1 MGGSPPGSAGVPP
14 AQILPQLRPSPSP
27 ESTGSGA
34 LPLLRP
40 GPCGSRRQGGRLQ
53 HRRET
58 ERQPKGQHAGGTPAL
73 PGGVVPMVRWGRYP
87 AGDFSESRPVP
98 FGKLPFA
105 CEPGARPPRLGRSIE
120 KDYKWNIDA
129 QDAQDN
135 QDGRLLHETLTRAM
149 IACGFEDV
157 REHKPAVSGKNPVH
171 PVHRCESKIYPCL
184 TMNRFP
190 ATRRRGLF
198 QVSPAP
204 ATKTV
209 RIIQGERGVFQ
220 CLRCCI
226 HGMAGKFSSEV
237 GYLDRVPKRLQA
249 LCDLFRMLFS
259 VRLVRQLLEIL
270 PGRVLQI
277 HIVLLIP
284 RPPICGFSG
293 HIL

>member
-14 AQILPQLRPSPSP
+14 AQILPQLHPSPPP

-73 PGGVVPMVRWGRYP
+73 PGGASRWCGGGYP
-87 AGDFSESRPVP
+87 AGDSSESRPVP

-105 CEPGARPPRLGRSIE
+105 CEPGARPPRRGRSIE

-129 QDAQDN
+129 QDN
-135 QDGRLLHETLTRAM
+135 QDGKLLQETLTRAM

-190 ATRRRGLF
+190 ATRRKRLFQISWAPAPHGGADHPRVKQVLFQASRAPAPHDGADHSRVKQGLF
-198 QVSPAP
+198 Q
-204 ATKTV
+204 T
-209 RIIQGERGVFQ
+209 R
-220 CLRCCI
+220 
-226 HGMAGKFSSEV
+226 
-237 GYLDRVPKRLQA
+237 
-249 LCDLFRMLFS
+249 
-259 VRLVRQLLEIL
+259 
-270 PGRVLQI
+270 
-277 HIVLLIP
+277 
-284 RPPICGFSG
+284 
-293 HIL
+293 

>member
-14 AQILPQLRPSPSP
+14 AQILSQLRPSPPP

-73 PGGVVPMVRWGRYP
+73 PGVSSRWCGGGCP

-120 KDYKWNIDA
+120 KDYKLNIDA

-135 QDGRLLHETLTRAM
+135 QDERLLQETLTRAM

-190 ATRRRGLF
+190 ATRRRRLF
-198 QVSPAP
+198 QASRPPALPCGSFEGETGFVSGKSSPRP
-204 ATKTV
+204 GV
-209 RIIQGERGVFQ
+209 RIIQE
-220 CLRCCI
+220 
-226 HGMAGKFSSEV
+226 
-237 GYLDRVPKRLQA
+237 
-249 LCDLFRMLFS
+249 
-259 VRLVRQLLEIL
+259 
-270 PGRVLQI
+270 
-277 HIVLLIP
+277 
-284 RPPICGFSG
+284 
-293 HIL
+293 

>member
-14 AQILPQLRPSPSP
+14 AQILPQLQPSPPP

-73 PGGVVPMVRWGRYP
+73 PGGVVPMVRWGYP

-120 KDYKWNIDA
+120 KDYKLNIDA

-135 QDGRLLHETLTRAM
+135 QDGRLLQETLTRAM
-149 IACGFEDV
+149 IVCGFEDV
-157 REHKPAVSGKNPVH
+157 RTQGSPEKILAASIAG
-171 PVHRCESKIYPCL
+171 ESKIYPCL

-190 ATRRRGLF
+190 ATKRRR
-198 QVSPAP
+198 STP
-204 ATKTV
+204 
-209 RIIQGERGVFQ
+209 
-220 CLRCCI
+220 
-226 HGMAGKFSSEV
+226 
-237 GYLDRVPKRLQA
+237 A
-249 LCDLFRMLFS
+249 LCGS
-259 VRLVRQLLEIL
+259 
-270 PGRVLQI
+270 
-277 HIVLLIP
+277 
-284 RPPICGFSG
+284 
-293 HIL
+293 

>member
-14 AQILPQLRPSPSP
+14 AQILPQLQPSPPP

-40 GPCGSRRQGGRLQ
+40 GGRLH

-58 ERQPKGQHAGGTPAL
+58 KRQPKGQHAGGTPAL
-73 PGGVVPMVRWGRYP
+73 PGVSSRWRGGGYP
-87 AGDFSESRPVP
+87 AGDFSEGRPVP

-105 CEPGARPPRLGRSIE
+105 CEPGAHPPRLGRSIE
-120 KDYKWNIDA
+120 KDYKLNIDA

-135 QDGRLLHETLTRAM
+135 QGGRLLQETRTRAM

-190 ATRRRGLF
+190 ATRRRHLF

-204 ATKTV
+204 APHDGADHSRVKQVLFQV
-209 RIIQGERGVFQ
+209 RTTEPPFLPRTFGQTRFALPYTPQGQ
-220 CLRCCI
+220 AS
-226 HGMAGKFSSEV
+226 H
-237 GYLDRVPKRLQA
+237 DRLLQ
-249 LCDLFRMLFS
+249 S
-259 VRLVRQLLEIL
+259 TT
-270 PGRVLQI
+270 
-277 HIVLLIP
+277 HP
-284 RPPICGFSG
+284 RHARTRSHVHHQG
-293 HIL
+293 HDTQT